1 MDTRKDGP
9 SRGLRKEGENGD
21 DVAHRSGSQADT
33 RPGQSAIMQADGSE
47 VQEQVLDQLEM
58 DKVICPK
65 A

>member
-47 VQEQVLDQLEM
+47 V
-58 DKVICPK
+58 
-65 A
+65 